1 MMTGDN
7 VLAGL
12 FYYCGSGIMT
22 LAAAVVLIH
31 AYNESMGQFLLIIG
45 SAIVT
50 YFVAPMIGIPTFLEG
65 LIASIFLLIYFFTK
79 YERES
84 KGFIL
89 AMYALGIVVQMVG
102 IIMR

>member
-7 VLAGL
+7 LLAGIL
-12 FYYCGSGIMT
+12 YYCGSGIMT
-22 LAAAVVLIH
+22 LAAAFVLVH
-31 AYNESMGQFLLIIG
+31 AYNESMGQFLLIMG
-45 SAIVT
+45 SAFIA
-50 YFVAPMIGIPTFLEG
+50 YFIGPMIGIPPFLEG
-65 LIASIFLLIYFFTK
+65 LIASIFFLIYFFTR

-89 AMYALGIVVQMVG
+89 GMYALGLVVQIVG